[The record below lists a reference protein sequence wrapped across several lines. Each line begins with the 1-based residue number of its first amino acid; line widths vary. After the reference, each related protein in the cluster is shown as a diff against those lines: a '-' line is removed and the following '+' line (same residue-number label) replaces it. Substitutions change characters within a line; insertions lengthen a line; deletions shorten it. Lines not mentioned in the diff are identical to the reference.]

1 MPSRDDIFK
10 QQSPWGSPPGG
21 DGNGSGRR
29 TSPPNIDDLIRKA
42 QGKIGKIFP
51 GGKAGGK
58 KPIALGIIILLI
70 LWALS
75 GLYRVLPDEQGVVL
89 RFGKFVKTTQPGLNY
104 HLPFPVER
112 VLTPKVTKVNR
123 IDVGFRSASD
133 TGRTSGVDDV
143 PEESLMLTG
152 DENIVNIDYSVFWV
166 IKDAGKFLFKIQSP
180 VVTVKAAAE
189 TAMREVIAKS
199 RLQPILTE
207 GRSKIEAE
215 TQTIMQGLLD
225 EYESGIQITQV
236 QTQKADPP
244 DEVID
249 AFRDVQ
255 AARADMER
263 SKNEAEAYQNDVIPR
278 ARGEAAKILQ
288 EAEAYKKQVV
298 AEAEGEASRFVAIYN
313 EYAKAKK
320 VTQER
325 MYLETMEKVLAD
337 IDKVIIDKS
346 SGAGVVPY
354 LPLPELR
361 SKERNN
367 EKIFDSNTSCSGSDS
382 IPITFCGTR
391 N

>member
-1 MPSRDDIFK
+1 MSDFK
-10 QQSPWGSPPGG
+10 NQSPWGSPPGG
-21 DGNGSGRR
+21 GNGDGFRR
-29 TSPPNIDDLIRKA
+29 GPTPPDIDEIIKNIQD
-42 QGKIGKIFP
+42 KIKRFFP
-51 GGKAGGK
+51 GGSASGGK
-58 KPIALGIIILLI
+58 PIVFGLVILLI
-70 LWALS
+70 IWALS

-104 HLPFPVER
+104 HLPFPVEG

-123 IDVGFRSASD
+123 MDIGFRSERDS
-133 TGRTSGVDDV
+133 GFGSSGVADV

-152 DENIVNIDYSVFWV
+152 DENIVNIDFSVFWV
-166 IKDAGKFLFKIQSP
+166 IKDAGKFLFKIQDP
-180 VVTVKAAAE
+180 PATVKAAAE

-199 RLQPILTE
+199 KLQSILTE
-207 GRSKIEAE
+207 GRSKIEIE
-215 TQTIMQGLLD
+215 TQDIAQGLLD

-263 SKNEAEAYQNDVIPR
+263 SKNEAEAYANDVIPR

-298 AEAEGEASRFVAIYN
+298 AAAEGEASRFLAIYT
-313 EYAKAKK
+313 EYAKAKE

-337 IDKVIIDKS
+337 IDKVIIDKNAGS
-346 SGAGVVPY
+346 GVVPY
-354 LPLPELR
+354 LPLPELKKR
-361 SKERNN
+361 SE
-367 EKIFDSNTSCSGSDS
+367 GSDAQ
-382 IPITFCGTR
+382 
-391 N
+391 

>member
-1 MPSRDDIFK
+1 MSDFK
-10 QQSPWGSPPGG
+10 NQSPWGSPPGG
-21 DGNGSGRR
+21 GNGDGFRR
-29 TSPPNIDDLIRKA
+29 GPTPPDIDEIIKNIQD
-42 QGKIGKIFP
+42 KIKKFFP
-51 GGKAGGK
+51 GGGASGGK
-58 KPIALGIIILLI
+58 PIVFGLVILLI
-70 LWALS
+70 IWALS

-89 RFGKFVKTTQPGLNY
+89 RFGKFVNTTQPGLNY
-104 HLPFPVER
+104 HLPFPVES

-123 IDVGFRSASD
+123 MDIGFRSERD
-133 TGRTSGVDDV
+133 TGFGASGVADV

-152 DENIVNIDYSVFWV
+152 DENIVNIDFSVFWV
-166 IKDAGKFLFKIQSP
+166 IKDAGHFLFKIQDP
-180 VVTVKAAAE
+180 ATTVKAAAE

-199 RLQPILTE
+199 KLQSILTE
-207 GRSKIEAE
+207 GRSKIEIE
-215 TQTIMQGLLD
+215 TQEIAQSLLD

-263 SKNEAEAYQNDVIPR
+263 SKNEAEAYANDVIPR

-298 AEAEGEASRFVAIYN
+298 AAAEGEASRFLAIYT
-313 EYAKAKK
+313 EYAKAKE

-337 IDKVIIDKS
+337 IDKVIIDKKA
-346 SGAGVVPY
+346 GGVVPY
-354 LPLPELR
+354 LPLPALTKKSEGT
-361 SKERNN
+361 
-367 EKIFDSNTSCSGSDS
+367 NTQ
-382 IPITFCGTR
+382 
-391 N
+391 